1 MKRKTIYSILVL
13 FTMLLN
19 ACGDKK
25 STASTTD
32 ANTAAIQQ
40 EVSRKLQAHEDSM
53 QEVLR
58 EKDEQLDKQLKKEE
72 DRLEREEIVELA
84 KLNQNF
90 PPYCEVVVAVQKSFF
105 YDSPNRNKITR
116 KYLVS
121 GDECT
126 IIKTH
131 NGFGYTEFYNST
143 YDKTSVGWIDLHDVE
158 YLSGGA
164 DY

>member
-25 STASTTD
+25 STPSTTD
-32 ANTAAIQQ
+32 ANSAAIQQ
-40 EVSRKLQAHEDSM
+40 EVARKLQAHEDSM

-58 EKDEQLDKQLKKEE
+58 EKEEQLKMEE
-72 DRLEREEIVELA
+72 DLLKRKEIVELA

-105 YDSPNRNKITR
+105 YDSPNRNNITR

-131 NGFGYTEFYNST
+131 NGFGYAEFYNSNA
-143 YDKTSVGWIDLHDVE
+143 DKTSVGWIDLHDVE

>member
-1 MKRKTIYSILVL
+1 MKIKTIYSILVL
-13 FTMLLN
+13 CTMLLN

-25 STASTTD
+25 NTPSTPD
-32 ANTAAIQQ
+32 ANTLAIQQ
-40 EVSRKLQAHEDSM
+40 EVARKLQAHEDSM

-58 EKDEQLDKQLKKEE
+58 EKDEQLKMEE
-72 DRLEREEIVELA
+72 DLLKRKEIVELA
-84 KLNQNF
+84 KLDQHF

-105 YDSPNRNKITR
+105 YDSPNRNNITK

-131 NGFGYTEFYNST
+131 NGFGYAEFYNSNA
-143 YDKTSVGWIDLHDVE
+143 DKTSVGWIDLHDVE

>member
-1 MKRKTIYSILVL
+1 
-13 FTMLLN
+13 MLLN

-25 STASTTD
+25 STPSTTD
-32 ANTAAIQQ
+32 ANSAAIQQ
-40 EVSRKLQAHEDSM
+40 EVARKLQAHEDSM

-58 EKDEQLDKQLKKEE
+58 EKEEQLKMEE
-72 DRLEREEIVELA
+72 DLLKRKEIVELA

-105 YDSPNRNKITR
+105 YDSPNRNNITR

-131 NGFGYTEFYNST
+131 NGFGYAEFYNSNA
-143 YDKTSVGWIDLHDVE
+143 DKTSVGWIDLHDVE

>member
-25 STASTTD
+25 STPSTTD
-32 ANTAAIQQ
+32 DNSAAIQQ
-40 EVSRKLQAHEDSM
+40 EVARKLQAHEDSM

-58 EKDEQLDKQLKKEE
+58 EKDEQLKMEE
-72 DRLEREEIVELA
+72 DLLKRKEIVELA
-84 KLNQNF
+84 KLDQNF

-105 YDSPNRNKITR
+105 YDSPNRNNITR

-131 NGFGYTEFYNST
+131 NGFGYAEFYNSNA
-143 YDKTSVGWIDLHDVE
+143 DKTSVGWIDLHDVE

>member
-25 STASTTD
+25 STPSTTD
-32 ANTAAIQQ
+32 ANSAAIQQ
-40 EVSRKLQAHEDSM
+40 EVARKLQAHEDSM

-58 EKDEQLDKQLKKEE
+58 EKDEQLKMEE
-72 DRLEREEIVELA
+72 DLLKRKEIVELA

-105 YDSPNRNKITR
+105 YDSPNRNNITR

-131 NGFGYTEFYNST
+131 NGFGYAEFYNSNA
-143 YDKTSVGWIDLHDVE
+143 DKTSVGWIDLHDVE